1 MPLLLV
7 ADDHPLYR
15 LALCQAARGL
25 GDDVEVLQ
33 ADSLEAARAQLAARP
48 DIDLL
53 LLDLHLP
60 DSHGLMGLAAV
71 RAEHPGVAV
80 LMISAHDD
88 PATVQR
94 ALAYGAMGFIPKRA
108 SLDQLQTALR
118 TVLDCGDWLPPALQP
133 TLTAAPPSAQDRI
146 LAARLAQLTPQQF
159 RVLALVAEG
168 RLNKQIADVLSIS
181 ERTVKAHLSAIFDK
195 LGVGNRTQAG
205 VLLRT
210 LELSDPAQRVD
221 PGST

>member
-15 LALCQAARGL
+15 MALCQAARGL
-25 GDDVEVLQ
+25 GDDVQVLE
-33 ADSLEAARAQLAARP
+33 ADSLDAARRQLLAHPA
-48 DIDLL
+48 IDLL

-71 RAEHPGVAV
+71 RSEFPAVAV
-80 LMISAHDD
+80 LMVSAHDD

-94 ALAYGAMGFIPKRA
+94 ALAFGAMGFIPKRA
-108 SLDQLQTALR
+108 GLAELQAALR
-118 TVLDCGDWLPPALQP
+118 SVLDCGDWLPPSLRPALATSAP
-133 TLTAAPPSAQDRI
+133 TPHDRD

-159 RVLALVAEG
+159 RVLARVAEG
-168 RLNKQIADVLSIS
+168 LLNKQIADQLGIS
-181 ERTVKAHLSAIFDK
+181 ERTVKAHLSAIFDR

-210 LELSDPAQRVD
+210 LELADPARRLD
-221 PGST
+221 D